1 MKCSNKQCSSDAEYY
16 PILKIPTADHT
27 GVHSLYMYKKALCGP
42 CSLVMTFNDYKDVV
56 YTDEIEYLVA
66 MINRGM
72 DLKTAKVVFVRLGEK
87 PPF

>member
-1 MKCSNKQCSSDAEYY
+1 
-16 PILKIPTADHT
+16 
-27 GVHSLYMYKKALCGP
+27 
-42 CSLVMTFNDYKDVV
+42 MTFNDYKDVV
-56 YTDEIEYLVA
+56 YTDEIKHLVT

>member
-1 MKCSNKQCSSDAEYY
+1 
-16 PILKIPTADHT
+16 
-27 GVHSLYMYKKALCGP
+27 
-42 CSLVMTFNDYKDVV
+42 MTFNDYKDVV
-56 YTDEIEYLVA
+56 YTDEIKYLVA